1 MISYNLGIS
10 GSWLVLILLI
20 VVAIGFT
27 VFTYLRTNPPI
38 NRAKKAFLTALR
50 SIALCLLIF
59 ALFEPVFTGYKSS
72 VIAPKIAVLFDNSAS
87 MAMNDVG
94 GNRKEKYLQSIIN
107 SKISDVD
114 ENDIFYRSFG
124 SNVKYYD
131 NFSSD
136 SLSFNDNS
144 TNLTDAIRSVNNLKN
159 EDNLRALVVFT
170 DGSFNSGAN
179 PVYSAEELSVPIFTI
194 GIGDTNEPKDVS
206 IQSIILNEIAYVD
219 NPVPV
224 NVNIKSSGF
233 NNIDLNVS
241 IYDNNKLLESLIIK
255 PDNDIYEGTVYFTYI
270 PKEDG
275 NRKITVKI
283 DELEGEITY
292 KNNSGSEFVKVLKNK
307 RVISI
312 FGGAPSPDIS
322 FMKQFLKTLP
332 GIEIREFI
340 QSSGSS
346 FFKQATENDISET
359 ELFVLIGFPI
369 QSTPDNILEKISKEL
384 ANGKPIFLITSLNLD
399 FVKLRKIEEFLPFN
413 TASSRAMEFSIIPDF
428 TVKGASSP
436 MLRVDGSS
444 NDIDKWK
451 NLPPLFRTETFVRPK
466 PESEVI
472 ATFKVNNVPLNE
484 PFIISRNV
492 NSRKSL
498 AIIGYGL
505 NRWKLVGYASEEAKG
520 KQDNF
525 DAYTKLMDN
534 SFRWLSVSDL
544 NRKIRINTTKKFYP
558 KGERIEFVGQVYDA
572 SYLPVDNASVNI
584 AVIGSD
590 ETRELVMVSVG
601 AGRYVASLDGL
612 NSGDFSYNAIINR
625 DGNKIGTDNG
635 RFTVGETE
643 LEYRNLKM
651 EANLLRMLSES
662 SGGKFY
668 SNENTASLINDIKA
682 LNSFREIP
690 QTKRNDFTLWNYP
703 WLLAIAIL
711 LFAIEWII
719 RKRTGML

>member
-584 AVIGSD
+584 TVIGSD

-668 SNENTASLINDIKA
+668 SNENTASLINDIKT